1 LIVLDTHAWLW
12 WGAEPTLLSR
22 TALDTIDAADTIGIA
37 AISCWEVAMLANK
50 GRIEIDRSAL
60 SWIQEALFAD
70 RVLLLDLTPHIA
82 VMAAE
87 LQWDNGDPADRIII
101 ATSIV
106 HDASLV
112 TKDRRIRTFP
122 GVQTIW

>member
-1 LIVLDTHAWLW
+1 
-12 WGAEPTLLSR
+12 
-22 TALDTIDAADTIGIA
+22 
-37 AISCWEVAMLANK
+37 MLANK